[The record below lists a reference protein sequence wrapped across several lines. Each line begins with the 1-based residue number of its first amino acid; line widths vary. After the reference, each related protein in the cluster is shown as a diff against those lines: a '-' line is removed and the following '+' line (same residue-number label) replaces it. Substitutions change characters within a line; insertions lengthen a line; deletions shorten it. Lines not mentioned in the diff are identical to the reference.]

1 MPPPLSNSS
10 GTTDIVGMSASR
22 EETGQDARSASR
34 ISHVFEVEL
43 KLRGAPYPFV
53 STTTRTINVSATGML
68 LEIPHGIGIKEG
80 QEVSV
85 LIHWLGG
92 KYESTGVVARIDA
105 QIPNDPASA
114 SMGVKLADPLP
125 AVLLDG

>member
-1 MPPPLSNSS
+1 
-10 GTTDIVGMSASR
+10 MSASR
-22 EETGQDARSASR
+22 EETGKDARTESR
-34 ISHVFEVEL
+34 VSHVFEVEL

-53 STTTRTINVSATGML
+53 STTTRTINVSSTGLL
-68 LEIPHGIGIKEG
+68 LEIPHGIGIDEG

-92 KYESTGVVARIDA
+92 KYESTGVVARVDA
-105 QIPNDPASA
+105 AAGDPTSA
-114 SMGVKLADPLP
+114 IMGVKLVDPLP

>member
-1 MPPPLSNSS
+1 
-10 GTTDIVGMSASR
+10 MSASR
-22 EETGQDARSASR
+22 EESARDSR
-34 ISHVFEVEL
+34 SESRVSHVFEVEL

-53 STTTRTINVSATGML
+53 STTTRTINVSATGLL
-68 LEIPHGIGIKEG
+68 LEIPHGIGIEEG

-92 KYESTGVVARIDA
+92 RYESTGTVTRIDTA
-105 QIPNDPASA
+105 SESDPASA
-114 SMGVKLADPLP
+114 AMGVKLANPLP